1 MNLTAKTRN
10 RLHLQDRVV
19 TSRFSSLLTAH
30 SALFTSSS
38 PLFPRN
44 LLFPA
49 SGPATGSFKGLR
61 AKSKILAAA
70 CLLASVPGGS
80 HAEDARSRA
89 QRSPQ
94 ELATALAAHYG
105 HSMKEV
111 AYIPALAMIGR
122 LDVAAWSADASVL
135 PEVERIAAGATT
147 PPGQLSGSAMAG
159 HLIYARLG
167 QVERVS
173 AALEMALDAAGQPVK
188 SLPNSGQMSDSVF
201 MDCPLLAAAARLK
214 GDPRYLVACRNHYE
228 FMRTMCLRSDGIYR
242 HSPLCEAAWGRG
254 NGFPALG
261 LALVLRELQPG
272 TPDHAFYQKELQAH
286 LRALLPHQDKDGLWH
301 QVIDHPESYAEFS
314 ATCMIGFAI
323 HQGLREGWLD
333 RATFGPAADRAW
345 EAIKL
350 RIALDGERVEG
361 VCTGTGAQ
369 KTLEDYFKRTAI
381 FGRDDRGGAMALLLA
396 VERAAAK

>member
-1 MNLTAKTRN
+1 MGAILIARKCNVSETLARMKVPGDHDRADDAI
-10 RLHLQDRVV
+10 RLPTLR
-19 TSRFSSLLTAH
+19 R
-30 SALFTSSS
+30 ALFSWGMTVLTFRSI
-38 PLFPRN
+38 PLF
-44 LLFPA
+44 
-49 SGPATGSFKGLR
+49 
-61 AKSKILAAA
+61 A
-70 CLLASVPGGS
+70 CLLALVPAGS

-94 ELATALAAHYG
+94 EVATALAAHYG

-122 LDVAAWSADASVL
+122 LDVAAWTSDASVL

-147 PPGQLSGSAMAG
+147 PTGQLSGPAMAG
-159 HLIYARLG
+159 HLIYARLR
-167 QVERVS
+167 QVERVT
-173 AALEMALDAAGQPVK
+173 AALGMALDAAGQPVK

-201 MDCPLLAAAARLK
+201 MDCPLLAAAARLT
-214 GDPRYLVACRNHYE
+214 GDSRYLVACRNHYE
-228 FMRTMCLRSDGIYR
+228 FMRSMCLRPDGIYR

-396 VERAAAK
+396 VERAAAKQNR